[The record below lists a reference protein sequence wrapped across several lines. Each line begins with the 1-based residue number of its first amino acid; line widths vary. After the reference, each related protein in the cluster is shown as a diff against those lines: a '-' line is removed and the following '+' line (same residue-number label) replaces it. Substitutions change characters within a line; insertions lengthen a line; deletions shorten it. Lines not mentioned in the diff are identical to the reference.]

1 MSRRRK
7 EEKIFVNNCIP
18 LASSGFYTKSR
29 LQDVL
34 SRPMEYFNNVEI
46 KNFDLIYH
54 DLHQKI
60 LDHSLEYYETITK
73 DRSKDFDWQMTYYLT
88 TFARRA
94 ERDDLTI

>member
-7 EEKIFVNNCIP
+7 EEKICVNNCIP
-18 LASSGFYTKSR
+18 LASSDFYTKSR

-34 SRPMEYFNNVEI
+34 SRPMEYFNNAEI
-46 KNFDLIYH
+46 KNFDLIH
-54 DLHQKI
+54 HHLHQKI
-60 LDHSLEYYETITK
+60 LDHPLEYYETITK
-73 DRSKDFDWQMTYYLT
+73 DRFKDFDWQMTDYLT